1 MTEDTKAIRQAIT
14 EFSEAW
20 LKLSIVLTE
29 KANDEHIEAI
39 NMIGHPEVQWINQCI
54 TETYLNEF
62 RAWRDASLKNLEN
75 L

>member
-1 MTEDTKAIRQAIT
+1 MTEDTRSIIKAIA
-14 EFSEAW
+14 EFSGAW
-20 LKLSIVLTE
+20 MRLSIVLTE
-29 KANDEHIEAI
+29 EATDEHIEAI
-39 NMIGHPEVQWINQCI
+39 NMMGHPEMQWINHCI

>member
-1 MTEDTKAIRQAIT
+1 MTEDTRSIIKAIA
-14 EFSEAW
+14 EFSGAW
-20 LKLSIVLTE
+20 MRLSRVLTE
-29 KANDEHIEAI
+29 KATDEHLEAI
-39 NMIGHPEVQWINQCI
+39 SMMDHPEMQWIDHCI